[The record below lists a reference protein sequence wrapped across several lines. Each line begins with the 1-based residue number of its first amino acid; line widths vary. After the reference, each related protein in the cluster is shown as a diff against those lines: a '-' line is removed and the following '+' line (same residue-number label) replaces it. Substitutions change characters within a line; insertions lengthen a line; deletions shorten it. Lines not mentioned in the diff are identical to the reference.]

1 MKLSKR
7 QNQSKNVLE
16 SLHLRVS
23 DLFGQNKQGV
33 VREDKDKRGE
43 EERVGMIENRR
54 GGEGHGVIEKR
65 RRRTRWIKVVKG
77 SNESETSSE
86 SLRLCCLVKRRFT
99 VLSRRAALGSVPV
112 I

>member
-33 VREDKDKRGE
+33 VRGT
-43 EERVGMIENRR
+43 
-54 GGEGHGVIEKR
+54 
-65 RRRTRWIKVVKG
+65 RTREEKKK
-77 SNESETSSE
+77 E
-86 SLRLCCLVKRRFT
+86 LV
-99 VLSRRAALGSVPV
+99 
-112 I
+112 